1 MALLNF
7 LWVFENKQI
16 FYEQNMIEQISI
28 EKIWIWVHYFINQYW
43 SYFQPFLNFRR

>member
-28 EKIWIWVHYFINQYW
+28 EKIWTWFIISLINTGHIF
-43 SYFQPFLNFRR
+43 SPF

>member
-28 EKIWIWVHYFINQYW
+28 EKPEHGFII
-43 SYFQPFLNFRR
+43 SLIDTGHIFSPF